1 MYPPPNTTYSQM
13 YKQERGCVWVLI
25 PCFIVEWKKGLKD
38 NPLCSDIIQLPLTVP
53 IVHLNAQQTGC
64 CPMDLRFPLFLLTS
78 IRGRHSPSHS
88 CPTLGFNTSSRSHT
102 LCVTLT
108 PQSPETSS
116 VNLRSISICLSD
128 SLIIWP
134 CCSWL
139 YAPSQFTLKSP
150 SGALSWTVFH
160 GSWVLSREAGSYEHY
175 SLGYFADLPS
185 LFISKPE
192 CHQQCP
198 SNTALCGHTP
208 ATLHWPSLHP
218 FVQWLYHHPSL
229 PWNICWA
236 DIQETAMSTS
246 VNSTHLDKF
255 RKLWT

>member
-1 MYPPPNTTYSQM
+1 M
-13 YKQERGCVWVLI
+13 YKQEQGRVWVLI

-38 NPLCSDIIQLPLTVP
+38 NPLCSNFIHLPLTLPVLR
-53 IVHLNAQQTGC
+53 LNAQQTGC
-64 CPMDLRFPLFLLTS
+64 CPMDLRFPLFLLAS
-78 IRGRHSPSHS
+78 ILGRHSPSHS

-116 VNLRSISICLSD
+116 VNLRGISV
-128 SLIIWP
+128 WV
-134 CCSWL
+134 
-139 YAPSQFTLKSP
+139 LKSRETP
-150 SGALSWTVFH
+150 SRTVLHSRISVWT
-160 GSWVLSREAGSYEHY
+160 GWE
-175 SLGYFADLPS
+175 
-185 LFISKPE
+185 PE

-198 SNTALCGHTP
+198 SLQTQ
-208 ATLHWPSLHP
+208 P
-218 FVQWLYHHPSL
+218 FVAIHLQPCTGLLIHPIVLWLYHHPSL
-229 PWNICWA
+229 PWNNVCWA

>member
-1 MYPPPNTTYSQM
+1 M

-38 NPLCSDIIQLPLTVP
+38 NPLCSDFIQLPLTVP
-53 IVHLNAQQTGC
+53 ILHLNAQQTGC
-64 CPMDLRFPLFLLTS
+64 CPMDLRFPLFLLAS
-78 IRGRHSPSHS
+78 ILGRHSPSHC

-116 VNLRSISICLSD
+116 VNLHSISICLSD
-128 SLIIWP
+128 SPIIWP

-139 YAPSQFTLKSP
+139 YALSQFTLKSL
-150 SGALSWTVFH
+150 SRALSWTVFH
-160 GSWVLSREAGSYEHY
+160 GSLVLRREAGSYEHH

-185 LFISKPE
+185 LFISKSE

-198 SNTALCGHTP
+198 SLPVSPTQ
-208 ATLHWPSLHP
+208 P
-218 FVQWLYHHPSL
+218 FV
-229 PWNICWA
+229 A
-236 DIQETAMSTS
+236 
-246 VNSTHLDKF
+246 THLRPCTGLPFIPLFSDSTITQVFLETFVGQIF
-255 RKLWT
+255 RKQLCQPLWTQHI